1 MKKMSLL
8 VLIMLLFAFLSTD
21 QTTEAAAKYSETLLA
36 ESTKAYALTS
46 TQTLLVDH
54 VNNQLQVINLSTQ
67 TIMWSKKFPIVY
79 DSQVLTN
86 PLKIIV
92 ITSDNNKL
100 KKVTISADG
109 TILSEQVFP
118 SIKLT
123 ENIKISW
130 APAINKE
137 KEKLAVVNGNQV
149 LFYEYPWKKPI
160 TTLPYSSAE
169 DKKYEYTITKDVQ
182 LQTPYVVIKLNGDNS
197 TQSQDLYRILN
208 ITTKKAIT
216 IPAEWNVNT
225 SFSVEGNELIVNSTS
240 QIGHPLGINVD
251 SDYTIYAK
259 YDLKTG
265 EINNKVIRSF
275 PAWDSNWKSEYFNRK
290 LVLTESED
298 NKMFLINQYGE
309 TLKEFPR
316 TIENFNYR
324 TVGYD
329 GNRLYLLVSSK
340 DHGVELVSIQ

>member
-8 VLIMLLFAFLSTD
+8 FSMIFLFAFFSTD
-21 QTTEAAAKYSETLLA
+21 QTTEAAAKYSKTLLA
-36 ESTKAYALTS
+36 ESTKAYAITS

-67 TIMWSKKFPIVY
+67 QIVWSKKFPVVY
-79 DSQVLTN
+79 DSQVLVN

-92 ITSDNNKL
+92 ITSENNKL
-100 KKVTISADG
+100 KKMTISADG
-109 TILSEQVFP
+109 TILSEQLFP

-123 ENIKISW
+123 ESMKISW

-137 KEKLAVVNGNQV
+137 KEKLAVVNGSQV
-149 LFYEYPWKKPI
+149 LLYEYPWKKPI
-160 TTLPYSSAE
+160 TTFPYSLAE
-169 DKKYEYTITKDVQ
+169 DKKYENTIIKDVQ

-225 SFSVEGNELIVNSTS
+225 SFSVEGNELIVNSSS

-251 SDYTIYAK
+251 SDYIIYAK

-265 EINNKVIRSF
+265 EINHKVSRSF
-275 PAWDSNWKSEYFNRK
+275 STQDSNWKSEYFNRK

-298 NKMFLINQYGE
+298 NKLFLINQYGE
-309 TLKEFPR
+309 TFKEFPR
-316 TIENFNYR
+316 TFGNFNYK
-324 TVGYD
+324 TIGYD
-329 GNRLYLLVSSK
+329 GNRIYLLVPSE
-340 DHGVELVSIQ
+340 DNGAELVSIL